1 MDFKVN
7 RQKENIAAA
16 VKIITE
22 EATSVCCYVR
32 KHTHTHTNTPLLS
45 YYNTSE
51 MILMVNIVDSLEK
64 EDNPTDNE

>member
-32 KHTHTHTNTPLLS
+32 KHTHTHKHTIIILL
-45 YYNTSE
+45 
-51 MILMVNIVDSLEK
+51 
-64 EDNPTDNE
+64 